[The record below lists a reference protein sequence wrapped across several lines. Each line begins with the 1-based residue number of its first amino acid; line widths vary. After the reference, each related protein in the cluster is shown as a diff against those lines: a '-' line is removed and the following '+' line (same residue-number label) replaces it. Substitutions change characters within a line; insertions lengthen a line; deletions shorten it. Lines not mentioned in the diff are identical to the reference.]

1 MIQISKKKKLDKSND
16 KYLNN
21 EEGSRTTIKFLSVDS
36 SWALQSLASLSS
48 VNVAISIEASLL
60 ARDVN
65 GGGLRPWGKLLARG
79 NWCGAAELR
88 G

>member
-65 GGGLRPWGKLLARG
+65 GGGLRP
-79 NWCGAAELR
+79 
-88 G
+88 

>member
-16 KYLNN
+16 KYQNN

-36 SWALQSLASLSS
+36 SWALQSLASPSS

-60 ARDVN
+60 ARDVK
-65 GGGLRPWGKLLARG
+65 GGG
-79 NWCGAAELR
+79 
-88 G
+88 